1 MSSAHVQ
8 ASIGTAFLGM
18 NCDVRVLKKVRDSH
32 ELCFFLSFFLAKPA
46 LFPDISQSDLDT
58 SRFLSFPKRRCS
70 YGTNANQFQL
80 PSWQRHSCSSY
91 ILSVRRRHL
100 NDLHWNEN
108 LDQWVCFSHHA
119 PPLTHGLLAVTLLQC
134 HFWPGTG
141 RSEGQVSK
149 PFVWLRV
156 RKW

>member
-18 NCDVRVLKKVRDSH
+18 NCDVRVFKKKRSEIVTSSV
-32 ELCFFLSFFLAKPA
+32 CFWFFLPSRRA
-46 LFPDISQSDLDT
+46 

-70 YGTNANQFQL
+70 YGTNANQLQL
-80 PSWQRHSCSSY
+80 PSWQQHSCNSY

-119 PPLTHGLLAVTLLQC
+119 PPLTHGLLGVTLLQC
-134 HFWPGTG
+134 HF
-141 RSEGQVSK
+141 
-149 PFVWLRV
+149 
-156 RKW
+156 